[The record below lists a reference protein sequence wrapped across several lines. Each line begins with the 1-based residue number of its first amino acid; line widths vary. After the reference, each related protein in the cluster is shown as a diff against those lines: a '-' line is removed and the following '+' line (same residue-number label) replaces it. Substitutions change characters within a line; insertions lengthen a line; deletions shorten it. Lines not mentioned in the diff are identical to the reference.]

1 MFLMICILQTGWSLK
16 WGHLLDNQNAVVILM
31 VTVMWLAVVFSLISA
46 PWWYQVLNS
55 CIFGNVVVDV
65 IHSNCALVLKMMRWL
80 NGITNSMDM
89 RLSKLWGLVKDREA
103 WCAAVHG
110 VPKSWTWLSD
120 WMLSFLKP
128 L

>member
-46 PWWYQVLNS
+46 PWCYQVLNS